1 MLREAHGRYQV
12 EVINQKK
19 LYARYAEDF
28 LNSHT
33 HPDGFTA
40 GSKNRHSRNFGIA
53 KALLL
58 TRPDLVRQFFQVQEL
73 DDGDIEHMLRLLNTT
88 PPPHRCDVPVD
99 GAKKV
104 RTTSAHSSASTFCCH
119 FSQDTIDLITLC
131 ANEVQLFKEVV
142 DADDIAALFACRLER
157 PLTARN
163 IRQLTL
169 FFHYLAEH
177 DLIVNTWQK
186 VIDTNG
192 LILCP
197 NGKSVLTQRTM
208 SSSLYQAL
216 EKPSNVRSTLIHD
229 QVKRIAE
236 SVSKER
242 KSIK

>member
-19 LYARYAEDF
+19 LYDRYVEDF
-28 LNSHT
+28 LNGHV

-40 GSKNRHSRNFGIA
+40 KSKNRHSRNFGIA

-58 TRPDLVRQFFQVQEL
+58 TRPDLVRQFFQVPTL
-73 DDGDIEHMLRLLNTT
+73 DDDGIEHMLRLLNTT
-88 PPPHRCDVPVD
+88 PPPHRRDEPMD
-99 GAKKV
+99 GAMRV
-104 RTTSAHSSASTFCCH
+104 RTTSVHSPASTFCCH
-119 FSQDTIDLITLC
+119 FSQATIDLITRC
-131 ANEVQLFKEVV
+131 ANEVELFKEVV
-142 DADDIAALFACRLER
+142 DAEDIAALFACCLEH

-177 DLIVNTWQK
+177 DLIVGTWQK
-186 VIDTNG
+186 VIDTNR
-192 LILCP
+192 LIVCP
-197 NGKSVLTQRTM
+197 NGKSVLTGRTM

-216 EKPSNVRSTLIHD
+216 EKPSNAHSTLIHD
-229 QVKRIAE
+229 WVKSIAE

-242 KSIK
+242 KSTK